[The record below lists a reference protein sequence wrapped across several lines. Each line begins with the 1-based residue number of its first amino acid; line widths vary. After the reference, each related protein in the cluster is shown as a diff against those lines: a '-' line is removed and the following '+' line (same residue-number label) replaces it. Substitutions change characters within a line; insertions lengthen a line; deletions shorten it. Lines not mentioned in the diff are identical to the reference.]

1 MVIIG
6 NKLMDVR
13 GVFMKKLVAIIT
25 IFFLGFSIYNVSNS
39 WTRTDEDIYSKVI
52 RFHVIA
58 NSDLPEDQNLK
69 LKVRDEV
76 LDYIYPKL
84 KESKDI
90 NQSRNILKDNSEN
103 VKKLSQKVVY
113 DNGYK
118 YNVDVKLLV
127 DNFPIKSYGNITLP
141 QGQYEAYKIIIG
153 DGKGQNWWCVMFPPL
168 CFIDITKGEVDVKE
182 TDEIMKEILD
192 ENASNKIEL
201 KFKGLEIIKKII
213 K

>member
-1 MVIIG
+1 
-6 NKLMDVR
+6 
-13 GVFMKKLVAIIT
+13 MKKLVAIIT
-25 IFFLGFSIYNVSNS
+25 IFFLGFSAYNMPNL
-39 WTRTDEDIYSKVI
+39 WTRTDDDIYSKVI

-90 NQSRNILKDNSEN
+90 NQSREILKDNSEN
-103 VKKLSQKVVY
+103 VKKISQKVVY

-118 YNVDVKLLV
+118 YDVDVKLLV

-141 QGQYEAYKIIIG
+141 QGEYEAYKIIIG
-153 DGKGQNWWCVMFPPL
+153 EGKGQNWWCVMFPPL
-168 CFIDITKGEVDVKE
+168 CFVDITKGEVDVEE
-182 TDEIMKEILD
+182 TDEIMKEILG
-192 ENASNKIEL
+192 ESGTNKIEL
-201 KFKGLEIIKKII
+201 KFKGLEIIKKIM

>member
-1 MVIIG
+1 
-6 NKLMDVR
+6 
-13 GVFMKKLVAIIT
+13 MKKLVAIIT
-25 IFFLGFSIYNVSNS
+25 IFFLGFSIYNMSNL

-90 NQSRNILKDNSEN
+90 NQSREILKDNSEN
-103 VKKLSQKVVY
+103 VKKISQKVVY

-118 YNVDVKLLV
+118 YDVDVKLLV

-141 QGQYEAYKIIIG
+141 QGEYEAYKIIIG

-168 CFIDITKGEVDVKE
+168 CFVDITKGEVDVE
-182 TDEIMKEILD
+182 DTDEIMKEILG
-192 ENASNKIEL
+192 ESETNKIEL
-201 KFKGLEIIKKII
+201 KFKGLEIIKKIM

>member
-1 MVIIG
+1 
-6 NKLMDVR
+6 
-13 GVFMKKLVAIIT
+13 MKKLVAIIT

>member
-1 MVIIG
+1 MVIIA

-13 GVFMKKLVAIIT
+13 GIFMKKLVAIIT
-25 IFFLGFSIYNVSNS
+25 IFFLGFGIYNVFNS

-118 YNVDVKLLV
+118 YNVDVKLIV

-168 CFIDITKGEVDVKE
+168 CFIDITKGEVNVKE